1 MNTITARSLELLIGL
16 GYFALAIAVC
26 VGVMKFIGHK
36 ILSKTATVFLI
47 AFPVVGILGGT
58 IEWLF
63 TGVAEASKSITFNM
77 ADKCFGISFALYAL
91 AFFSYLIFDE
101 EEKKPELCKEF
112 SKAVKTL

>member
-26 VGVMKFIGHK
+26 VGLMKFLGHK
-36 ILSKTATVFLI
+36 ILSKTATIFLI

-58 IEWLF
+58 FEWLF

-77 ADKCFGISFALYAL
+77 ADNFFGIAIALYAL
-91 AFFSYLIFDE
+91 AFFSYLMFGDE
-101 EEKKPELCKEF
+101 VNQSRAINERA
-112 SKAVKTL
+112 KAK